1 MTVAIHNLT
10 DTWNGSGTT
19 FTAIKMNVTDT
30 ASAAASLLMD
40 LQVGGSSKLAVD
52 KSGNIKPASSGSA
65 SKVIYGFGGLDT
77 VGFWYTSNTIHLNAG
92 SSRRYS
98 LSNTGLLLGSGVS
111 LGWSSHTNNDLAGD
125 LFVRREA
132 ANVLSQ
138 RNGTTAQEHRWWK
151 TFTDAA
157 NGEYGY
163 VSWIEE
169 SNVLEI
175 GTKALGTGTQRDISI
190 TAGSADI
197 RMPDLPTS
205 NPAVAGALWNNAGVV
220 NVSAG

>member
-10 DTWNGSGTT
+10 DTWNNAGTT

-30 ASAAASLLMD
+30 TSAAASLLMD
-40 LQVGGSSKLAVD
+40 LQVGGSSMMSVTKGGAVRGPVGSVTEPTFSFGAQTNTGIYRRVASTVSIACAGNSRFEVASDVSIGGGRLAFSSGALQSVAVD
-52 KSGNIKPASSGSA
+52 T
-65 SKVIYGFGGLDT
+65 FLCRD
-77 VGFWYTSNTIHLNAG
+77 
-92 SSRRYS
+92 
-98 LSNTGLLLGSGVS
+98 
-111 LGWSSHTNNDLAGD
+111 
-125 LFVRREA
+125 A
-132 ANVLSQ
+132 ANVLAQ

-157 NGEYGY
+157 NGEYGSA
-163 VSWIEE
+163 SWMEE
-169 SNVLEI
+169 ANVFEI

-190 TAGSADI
+190 TAGSAKI

-205 NPAVAGALWNNAGVV
+205 NPAVAGALWNNAGVL